1 MVAIGVAIGI
11 AIEKPATPYP
21 SIAIAIP
28 IAIAIAISKP
38 MKPIGDDAHKR
49 V

>member
-1 MVAIGVAIGI
+1 MVAIGIAIGI

-21 SIAIAIP
+21 SIAIAFP
-28 IAIAIAISKP
+28 IAIAISNP
-38 MKPIGDDAHKR
+38 LKPIGDEAHKR